1 MKLKEKLEHMNQSK
15 LIWTL
20 SLTSII
26 GLILTQLFI
35 FGIVRNM
42 LVISKDTENQ
52 AILIDAANQFMD
64 GSAYLTD
71 EVRAYAATMNQVHYD
86 NYYNEVNEYK
96 NRDKGYKT
104 MTEVGITEKE
114 QSMIDEM
121 SQISNT
127 LVPLEEA
134 AMQNIKDGNQEA
146 ALDYVYGE
154 QYESQITKIRTLQT
168 DFLNELKTRTSNH
181 LNTLTLATVVL
192 TIITT
197 VLLWFSI
204 LGAIWTYSI
213 LKKKIISPMLTIRN
227 HCLRLSEGDLSTQIE
242 LKEDQTELGMLVSGI
257 NTTQNNLKLY
267 VLELTRLLN
276 EMAQGNF
283 TVQSSVQFKGDFIQI
298 NKSIES
304 TLQNLNHTMAE
315 IRNSAEQVSIS
326 ANEVSLGAQDLAN
339 GATEQAGSIQELNAM
354 VEDISSNVKTNT
366 LAIQT
371 AYKHT
376 QLINTTVQESNEK
389 MQQMLDAMQKIYI
402 QSESI
407 QDIIQSIEN
416 IAFQTNILSLNAAI
430 EAERAGESGKGFSVV
445 AGEVRKLANQTSE
458 SVKNTTE
465 LIQTS
470 LEAVKYGAEMAK
482 NTAESMEQVVKKS
495 QEIEQTIEKITKTS
509 IEQSD
514 AISQISLGISQITA
528 VIETNSATS
537 EESAAA
543 SVELS
548 GQSDKMKELIGHFK
562 VN

>member
-42 LVISKDTENQ
+42 LVISKDTESQ

>member
-168 DFLNELKTRTSNH
+168 NFLNELKTRTSNH

-213 LKKKIISPMLTIRN
+213 LKKKIISPMLTIRD

>member
-86 NYYNEVNEYK
+86 NYHNEVNEYK

-326 ANEVSLGAQDLAN
+326 AKEVSLGAQDLAN

-458 SVKNTTE
+458 SVKNITE

>member
-1 MKLKEKLEHMNQSK
+1 
-15 LIWTL
+15 
-20 SLTSII
+20 
-26 GLILTQLFI
+26 
-35 FGIVRNM
+35 M

-213 LKKKIISPMLTIRN
+213 LKKKIISPMLTIRD

>member
-213 LKKKIISPMLTIRN
+213 LKKKIISPMLTIRD

-548 GQSDKMKELIGHFK
+548 GQSDKMKDRK
-562 VN
+562 SVV

>member
-20 SLTSII
+20 NLTSII

-86 NYYNEVNEYK
+86 NYHNEVNEYK

-213 LKKKIISPMLTIRN
+213 LKKKIISPMLTIRD

-402 QSESI
+402 QSESN

>member
-213 LKKKIISPMLTIRN
+213 LKKKIISPMLTIRD

>member
-213 LKKKIISPMLTIRN
+213 LKKKIISPMLTIRD

-537 EESAAA
+537 EESAA